1 MGCLLCFTAVTLL
14 YCSMQQLYFNTQ
26 GQGETLVLVHGFCED
41 SRIWAAIAPALQA
54 KHRVV
59 LVDMAGFGKSP
70 LDSSKE
76 QESVDDMADRLAHTL
91 QQNDIQK
98 CCLVGHS
105 MGGYVT
111 LAFAQK
117 YPDMLTGW
125 GLFHSSA
132 SADTDEKKESRLKQA
147 EFVGE
152 NGTEPFVKVLIP
164 SLFAPSQNYA
174 AQMESALAM
183 AKECTPF
190 GIMNAL
196 LAMRQ
201 RPERVEVLKTSK
213 VPVLIIA
220 GAEDGVIPVEKL
232 SYQASL
238 PQRCQLELFEKSG
251 HMGMLEEPQ
260 KSIDVLSRFMAFC
273 NDNGA

>member
-1 MGCLLCFTAVTLL
+1 
-14 YCSMQQLYFNTQ
+14 MQQLYFNIQ

-41 SRIWAAIAPALQA
+41 SRVWSAIVPALKA
-54 KHRVV
+54 KHQVV
-59 LVDMAGFGKSP
+59 EIDVSGFGKSP

-76 QESVDDMADRLAHTL
+76 LESIDDIADRLAFTL
-91 QQNDIQK
+91 QQTGIQK

-105 MGGYVT
+105 MGGYIT

-125 GLFHSSA
+125 GLFHSTA
-132 SADTDEKKESRLKQA
+132 YADTDEKKENRLKQA

-164 SLFAPSQNYA
+164 SLFAPSQNYT
-174 AQMESALAM
+174 AQIEKSLER

-201 RPERVEVLKTSK
+201 RPERLDVLKTSK

-220 GAEDGVIPVEKL
+220 GAEDGVIPVDKL
-232 SYQASL
+232 SYQAGL
-238 PQRCQLELFEKSG
+238 PQRCQFELFEKSG
-251 HMGMLEEPQ
+251 HMGMVEEPQ
-260 KSIDVLSRFMAFC
+260 KSVDVLNNFMAFC
-273 NDNGA
+273 NASNQ

>member
-1 MGCLLCFTAVTLL
+1 
-14 YCSMQQLYFNTQ
+14 MQQLYFNSQ
-26 GQGETLVLVHGFCED
+26 GQGETLVLVHGLCED
-41 SRIWAAIAPALQA
+41 SRVWDTIFAALQA

-59 LVDMAGFGKSP
+59 SVDMAGFGKSP
-70 LDSSKE
+70 LDGSKE
-76 QESVDDMADRLAHTL
+76 LESIDDIADRLAFTL
-91 QQNDIQK
+91 QQNGIQK

-125 GLFHSSA
+125 GLFHSTA
-132 SADTDEKKESRLKQA
+132 YADTDEKKENRLKQA

-164 SLFAPSQNYA
+164 SLFAASQNHT
-174 AQMESALAM
+174 AQIENSLAR

-201 RPERVEVLKTSK
+201 RPERLDVLKTSK

-220 GAEDGVIPVEKL
+220 GAEDGVIPVDKL

-238 PQRCQLELFEKSG
+238 PQRCQFELFEKSG
-251 HMGMLEEPQ
+251 HMGMVEEPQ
-260 KSIDVLSRFMAFC
+260 KSINVLNNFMAFC
-273 NDNGA
+273 NAANQ

>member
-1 MGCLLCFTAVTLL
+1 
-14 YCSMQQLYFNTQ
+14 MQPLYFNTQ

-41 SRIWAAIAPALQA
+41 SRVWSTIAPSLQT
-54 KHRVV
+54 KHQ
-59 LVDMAGFGKSP
+59 LVTVDLSGFGKSP
-70 LDSSKE
+70 LDGSKE
-76 QESVDDMADRLAHTL
+76 LESIDDFADRLAFTL
-91 QQNDIQK
+91 KQAGIQK
-98 CCLVGHS
+98 FCLVGHS

-125 GLFHSSA
+125 GLFHSTAYS
-132 SADTDEKKESRLKQA
+132 DTDEKKESRLKQA

-164 SLFAPSQNYA
+164 SLFAPSQNYTT
-174 AQMESALAM
+174 QIESSLTR

-201 RPERVEVLKTSK
+201 RPERLEVLTNSA

-220 GAEDGVIPVEKL
+220 GAEDGVIPVDKL

-238 PQRCQLELFEKSG
+238 PQRCQFELFEKSG

-260 KSIDVLSRFMAFC
+260 KSIDALNRFMAFC
-273 NDNGA
+273 NDN

>member
-1 MGCLLCFTAVTLL
+1 
-14 YCSMQQLYFNTQ
+14 MQQLHFNTQ

-41 SRIWAAIAPALQA
+41 SRIWETITPALQA

-59 LVDMAGFGKSP
+59 LVDMAGFGKSA

-76 QESVDDMADRLAHTL
+76 LESIDDIADRLAFTL
-91 QQNDIQK
+91 QQAGIQK
-98 CCLVGHS
+98 CCVVGHS

-125 GLFHSSA
+125 GLFHSTA
-132 SADTDEKKESRLKQA
+132 YADTDEKKENRLKQA

-164 SLFAPSQNYA
+164 SLFAANQNYA
-174 AQMESALAM
+174 AQIEQTLER

-201 RPERVEVLKTSK
+201 RPERLEVLKTSN

-220 GAEDGVIPVEKL
+220 GAEDSVIPVEKL

-238 PQRCQLELFEKSG
+238 PQQCQFELFEKSG
-251 HMGMLEEPQ
+251 HMGMVEEPQ
-260 KSIDVLSRFMAFC
+260 KSINALNNFMALC
-273 NDNGA
+273 NATNQ